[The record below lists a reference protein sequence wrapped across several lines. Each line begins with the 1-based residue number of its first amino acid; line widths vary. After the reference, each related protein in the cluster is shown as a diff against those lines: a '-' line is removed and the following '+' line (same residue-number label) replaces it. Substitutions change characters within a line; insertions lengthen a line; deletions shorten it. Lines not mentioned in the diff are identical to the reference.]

1 MLKHRKYRILKMKTF
16 PGKSSLFLILFLILL
31 ITGGSCATG
40 RKNIVNKEPAGLSQ
54 PETSSTNWADQS
66 VWLLGYFNP
75 ILLTRPPYSEWY
87 NSGYEGYQPIQ
98 DVIQKLGSVKN
109 DGLSIVTV
117 LGIWC
122 PDSRREVPRFMKI
135 IELMKFPVEQ
145 MIFIGVDN
153 EKLAPLGDYD
163 ILGIERVPTFII
175 YKNKIEL
182 GRIIENPV
190 ASLEQDLLDIIT
202 RNQ

>member
-1 MLKHRKYRILKMKTF
+1 MKIF
-16 PGKSSLFLILFLILL
+16 SGRSSLFLILLLILL
-31 ITGGSCATG
+31 ITGGSCASG
-40 RKNIVNKEPAGLSQ
+40 RKSNLSAEPAGLSQ
-54 PETSSTNWADQS
+54 PEHSSTNWADQS

-75 ILLTRPPYSEWY
+75 VLITRPPYSEWY
-87 NSGYEGYQPIQ
+87 YREYDGYQPLQ
-98 DVIQKLGSVKN
+98 EVIEKLAPVQK
-109 DGLSIVTV
+109 DDLSIVTV

-135 IELMKFPVEQ
+135 IELMKFPADQ
-145 MIFIGVDN
+145 MTFIGVDN
-153 EKLAPLGDYD
+153 EKVAPLGDYD
-163 ILGIERVPTFII
+163 KLGIERVPTFIV

-190 ASLEQDLLDIIT
+190 TSLEQDLLEIII

>member
-1 MLKHRKYRILKMKTF
+1 MKTF
-16 PGKSSLFLILFLILL
+16 AWKSSLVFLLFLILL
-31 ITGGSCATG
+31 ITGGSCASG
-40 RKNIVNKEPAGLSQ
+40 RKSKVSSEPAGLSQ
-54 PETSSTNWADQS
+54 PGISSTRWDEQS

-75 ILLTRPPYSEWY
+75 ILIKRPPYSEWY
-87 NSGYEGYQPIQ
+87 NREYDGYQPLQ
-98 DVIQKLGSVKN
+98 DVIEKLVSVKS
-109 DGLSIVTV
+109 DDLSIVTV

-135 IELMKFPVEQ
+135 IELIKFPGER
-145 MIFIGVDN
+145 MTFIGVDN
-153 EKLAPLGDYD
+153 EKLAPLGDYEK
-163 ILGIERVPTFII
+163 LGVERVPTFIV

-190 ASLEQDLLDIIT
+190 ASLEQDLLNIIT

>member
-1 MLKHRKYRILKMKTF
+1 MKTF
-16 PGKSSLFLILFLILL
+16 KGKSSLVSILLLILL
-31 ITGGSCATG
+31 ITVGGCASG
-40 RKNIVNKEPAGLSQ
+40 RKNIKKSESAVLSQ
-54 PETSSTNWADQS
+54 PEISSTNWADQS

-75 ILLTRPPYSEWY
+75 TLITRPPYSEWY
-87 NSGYEGYQPIQ
+87 KREYDGYKPLQ
-98 DVIQKLGSVKN
+98 DVIEKLASVNK
-109 DGLSIVTV
+109 DDLSIVTV

-135 IELMKFPVEQ
+135 IELIKLPGEQ
-145 MIFIGVDN
+145 MTFIGVDN

-163 ILGIERVPTFII
+163 KLDIERVPTFII

-190 ASLEQDLLDIIT
+190 ASLEQDLLNIIT